1 MRVNLS
7 TNIIAYGLSKYIS
20 SNKVMSPIWMIYKKM
35 SEIDKIFMADI
46 NFQVFYNTV
55 RKMHENYYN
64 GDEVD
69 EYGNVKFSFGEICPD
84 WITLK
89 NAITLKDL
97 DIHIGCTDIAYYN
110 AKYGNPLLPELE
122 TDENMDTIAITYN
135 VNAIGEIFSKIGY
148 ELKMKQE
155 NEFDDMYSGSVKLRS
170 GKVKRVIGSKWY
182 VSNLLLQNTL
192 DDFIIDSDY
201 EKK

>member
-1 MRVNLS
+1 
-7 TNIIAYGLSKYIS
+7 
-20 SNKVMSPIWMIYKKM
+20 MSPIWMIYKKM
-35 SEIDKIFMADI
+35 SEMDKNFMADI

-55 RKMHENYYN
+55 RKMHENYYG

-69 EYGNVKFSFGEICPD
+69 EYGNVKLSFGEICPD

-89 NAITLKDL
+89 NAITLKEL

-110 AKYGNPLLPELE
+110 AKYGNLLLPELE
-122 TDENMDTIAITYN
+122 ANENMDTIAITYN
-135 VNAIGEIFSKIGY
+135 INTIGEIFSKIGY

-155 NEFDDMYSGSVKLRS
+155 NEFDDMYSGSVKLKS
-170 GKVKRVIGSKWY
+170 GKVKRVIGSRWY
-182 VSNLLLQNTL
+182 VGNLLLQNTL
-192 DDFIIDSDY
+192 NDFIIDSGY